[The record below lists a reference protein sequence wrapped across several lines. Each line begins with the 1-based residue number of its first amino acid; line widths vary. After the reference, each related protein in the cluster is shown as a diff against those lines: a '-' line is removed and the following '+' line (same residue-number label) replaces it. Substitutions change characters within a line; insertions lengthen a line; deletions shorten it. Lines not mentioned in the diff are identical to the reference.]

1 MIIVIYYYIAIV
13 LQYCPQNP
21 RSTLQVVLCGE
32 LLRDSRG
39 RFFCSHRRLRRW
51 AWEAADGYTAS
62 EKAIEKW

>member
-39 RFFCSHRRLRRW
+39 RFFLQPS
-51 AWEAADGYTAS
+51 
-62 EKAIEKW
+62 KAPKVGMGGC